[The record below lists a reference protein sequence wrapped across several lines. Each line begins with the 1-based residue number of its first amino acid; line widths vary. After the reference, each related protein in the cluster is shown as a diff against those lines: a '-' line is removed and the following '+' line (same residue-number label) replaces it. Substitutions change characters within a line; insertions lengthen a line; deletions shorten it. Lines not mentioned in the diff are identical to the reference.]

1 MKLVVSK
8 LPPSS
13 CQYHNPYFRML
24 KLSKRKTLKIA
35 RRNKIC
41 LDYPGVHHV
50 LRKPKNLRFAKKR
63 CRSIAISERKCNFA
77 TSNMQIITMTYL
89 NRFHKES
96 VERCLRKVAESKSLQ
111 MNCEEEVRKIKE
123 MHNQIA
129 QRYPKGA

>member
-1 MKLVVSK
+1 MLTF
-8 LPPSS
+8 LIFL
-13 CQYHNPYFRML
+13 CQG
-24 KLSKRKTLKIA
+24 IA
-35 RRNKIC
+35 E
-41 LDYPGVHHV
+41 
-50 LRKPKNLRFAKKR
+50 
-63 CRSIAISERKCNFA
+63 SEINCNFA
-77 TSNMQIITMTYL
+77 TSYIQIKTMTYL

>member
-1 MKLVVSK
+1 MRYSSS
-8 LPPSS
+8 LPALSYLGLLIFL
-13 CQYHNPYFRML
+13 CQ
-24 KLSKRKTLKIA
+24 
-35 RRNKIC
+35 
-41 LDYPGVHHV
+41 
-50 LRKPKNLRFAKKR
+50 
-63 CRSIAISERKCNFA
+63 SIALSEIIPNFA
-77 TSNMQIITMTYL
+77 TSYMQIMTMTYL

>member
-1 MKLVVSK
+1 
-8 LPPSS
+8 
-13 CQYHNPYFRML
+13 
-24 KLSKRKTLKIA
+24 
-35 RRNKIC
+35 
-41 LDYPGVHHV
+41 
-50 LRKPKNLRFAKKR
+50 
-63 CRSIAISERKCNFA
+63 
-77 TSNMQIITMTYL
+77 MQIMTMTYL